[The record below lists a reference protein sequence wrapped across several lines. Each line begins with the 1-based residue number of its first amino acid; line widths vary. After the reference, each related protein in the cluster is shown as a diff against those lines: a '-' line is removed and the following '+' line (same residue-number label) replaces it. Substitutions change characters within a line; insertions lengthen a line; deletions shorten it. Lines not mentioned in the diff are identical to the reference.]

1 MNEPIAQQI
10 ALKIEHLYKRYEAK
24 SRYVVDDVSFSCYR
38 GQKVGLL
45 GVNGAGKTTTLKC
58 LTGMIPYDKGSVEI
72 FGYDIAK
79 QPIKAKRNFSLVTDN
94 HDVFVKMT
102 GYQYVNF
109 MADVYGVDAQLRKT
123 RLQELEQVFRL
134 GDAMDSMI
142 DGYSHGMKQ
151 KICMMGSLIH
161 QPDLWILDEPMIGLD
176 PYMQTSVAEYMN
188 QYVARGKTIL
198 FSSHNLDMVAKL
210 CDRVVILKK
219 GKVVADIVVDE
230 AIQSDPT
237 VLSQYYI

>member
-1 MNEPIAQQI
+1 MNEPNAQQI
-10 ALKIEHLYKRYEAK
+10 ALKIEHLYKRYDAK

-188 QYVARGKTIL
+188 QYVASGKTIL